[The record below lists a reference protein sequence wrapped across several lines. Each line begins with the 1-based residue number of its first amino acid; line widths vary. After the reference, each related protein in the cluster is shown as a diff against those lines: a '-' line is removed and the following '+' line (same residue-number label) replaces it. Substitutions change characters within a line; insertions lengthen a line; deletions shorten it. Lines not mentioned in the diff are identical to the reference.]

1 MTIRATQLRHA
12 DDRYTAQRRAGYP
25 WLRFEREL
33 EREYRDSFVEMNKTR
48 IRIGGG
54 IGLAS
59 VFGFILVDQFL
70 GMNLEPGYA
79 DALLIAICVPSL
91 AVPLAATFHPL
102 GRAHLL
108 WLIQLGS
115 LGVAAGVLSVIV
127 IGRGLHP
134 WFPYESL
141 VLVTFYIYFVSGLM
155 FYQAM
160 ACGMVLWV
168 AFTLTNLGLQDPGV
182 LLYESYYLLVANVLG
197 WLGLYLL
204 DWQARES
211 FLMHNELRQLA
222 LLDSLTGLMNRRA
235 FNTHLGMA
243 WLQAQRGRAAVG
255 LMLLD
260 LDEFKRINDTCGH
273 QFGDDALR
281 HVAQVLRMNARR
293 PLDAAARY
301 GGDEFVAV
309 WFDVD
314 AAWFAKLA
322 HDLPERLRGVQC
334 GRPDAALHVTVSG
347 GAVLAWPRP
356 GSTFED
362 MVRAADELL
371 YRMKRDHR
379 GTIGFSVLGPPAGE
393 SRQTGS

>member
-1 MTIRATQLRHA
+1 MRHA

-33 EREYRDSFVEMNKTR
+33 EREYRDSFVEVNKAR
-48 IRIGGG
+48 IRVGGAV
-54 IGLAS
+54 GLAA

-70 GMNLEPGYA
+70 GMNLEPAYA

-91 AVPLAATFHPL
+91 AIPLAATFHPR

-108 WLIQLGS
+108 WLIQFGS
-115 LGVAAGVLSVIV
+115 LGVSCGVLTVIV

-160 ACGMVLWV
+160 VCGVVLWL
-168 AFTLTNLGLQDPGV
+168 AFTLTNLPLQDAGV

-211 FLMHNELRQLA
+211 FLMHNELRQQA

-235 FNTHLGMA
+235 FTAHLGMA
-243 WLQAQRGRAAVG
+243 WLQAQRGRTAVG

-260 LDEFKRINDTCGH
+260 MDEFKRINDTCGH
-273 QFGDDALR
+273 QFGDNALR
-281 HVAQVLRMNARR
+281 HVAHVLRMNARR

-301 GGDEFVAV
+301 GGDEFVAL
-309 WFDVD
+309 WYDVD
-314 AAWFAKLA
+314 GAWFAKLA
-322 HDLPERLRGVQC
+322 QDLPERLRGLQC
-334 GRPDAALHVTVSG
+334 GRPDAPMHVTVSG

-356 GSTFED
+356 EMTVED
-362 MVRAADELL
+362 AVKAADEML

-379 GTIGFSVLGPPAGE
+379 GTIGFSLLTAPAGA
-393 SRQTGS
+393 SRQTSSRQPALP

>member
-1 MTIRATQLRHA
+1 MRHA

-33 EREYRDSFVEMNKTR
+33 EREYRDSFVEVNKTR
-48 IRIGGG
+48 IRVGGA
-54 IGLAS
+54 IGLAA

-70 GMNLEPGYA
+70 GMNLEPAYA

-91 AVPLAATFHPL
+91 GIPLAVTFHPR

-115 LGVAAGVLSVIV
+115 LGVSGGVLAVIV

-160 ACGMVLWV
+160 GCGMVLWL
-168 AFTLTNLGLQDPGV
+168 AFTFTNLPLQDAGV

-211 FLMHNELRQLA
+211 FLMHNELRQQA

-235 FNTHLGMA
+235 FTAHLGMA
-243 WLQAQRGRAAVG
+243 WLQAQRGRTAVG

-260 LDEFKRINDTCGH
+260 MDEFKGINDTCGH
-273 QFGDDALR
+273 QFGDNALR
-281 HVAQVLRMNARR
+281 HVAHVLRMNARR

-301 GGDEFVAV
+301 GGDEFVAL
-309 WFDVD
+309 WYDVD
-314 AAWFAKLA
+314 GAWFAKLA
-322 HDLPERLRGVQC
+322 QDLPERLRGLQC
-334 GRPDAALHVTVSG
+334 GRPDAPLHVTVSG

-356 GSTFED
+356 EMTVED
-362 MVRAADELL
+362 AVKAADEML

-379 GTIGFSVLGPPAGE
+379 GTIGFRVLTAPAGA
-393 SRQTGS
+393 SRQTSA